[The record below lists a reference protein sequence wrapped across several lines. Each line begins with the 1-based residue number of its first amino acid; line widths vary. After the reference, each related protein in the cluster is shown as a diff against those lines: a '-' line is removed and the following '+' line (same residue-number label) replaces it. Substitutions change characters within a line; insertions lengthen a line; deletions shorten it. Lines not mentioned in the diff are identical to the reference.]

1 MVQVGEADRKEL
13 IDRLRTVQGHL
24 SGIEKMVVEGRECE
38 DIMHQL
44 LAIRSAVDKL
54 TVKVAEH
61 YVLSC
66 HLNAMNEGKS
76 PEDNFRRAIKYI
88 LKLSK
93 G

>member
-1 MVQVGEADRKEL
+1 MVQVNESSRKEI

-24 SGIEKMVVEGRECE
+24 SGIEKMVTEGRECE

-44 LAIRSAVDKL
+44 LAIRSAVDKM

-66 HLNAMNEGKS
+66 HLNAVEQGKD
-76 PEDNFRRAIKYI
+76 PEENFRRAIQF
-88 LKLSK
+88 LMKLNK
-93 G
+93 

>member
-1 MVQVGEADRKEL
+1 MVQVNETERKEI

-24 SGIEKMVVEGRECE
+24 SGIEKMVAEGRECE

-44 LAIRSAVDKL
+44 LAIRAAVDKM

-66 HLNAMNEGKS
+66 HLNAVDQGKN
-76 PEDNFRRAIKYI
+76 PEENFRKAIQLI
-88 LKLSK
+88 MKLNK
-93 G
+93 